1 MMLQSRELCD
11 MDLLAIDGTRIPVNS
26 RLIARRWGPFF
37 NQLMRESAG
46 PNESGETATLRP
58 ATMASRNSSIT
69 ITPTL
74 TSNGS
79 TLTANSMNAPAMTLE
94 PADVRNMP
102 PNSRPRTLYL
112 PHTVPALEALIHY
125 LYTGSLP
132 QQPSHL
138 ATPQIFCSLLQIA
151 RPYEIDGLAEE
162 VTERL
167 HEMLDGRNAAA
178 IFNAAAMAAGGG
190 KGVAFKDIG
199 TGGQNSVH
207 PPRVQSLA
215 GGMEALSMNGT
226 GSRNPLRVDTEIANG
241 RTTRTTL
248 RGESLTE
255 EDEDIPDS
263 ASTTG
268 SAYSIASSRQGAN
281 RDDEDVWDGGQSHV
295 IGLQKRGLRGLM
307 EGRRIREMGRGTSRT
322 REDANGGDG
331 VGLGLLSAGT

>member
-1 MMLQSRELCD
+1 
-11 MDLLAIDGTRIPVNS
+11 
-26 RLIARRWGPFF
+26 
-37 NQLMRESAG
+37 
-46 PNESGETATLRP
+46 
-58 ATMASRNSSIT
+58 MASRNSSIT

-79 TLTANSMNAPAMTLE
+79 TLTANSVTGTTMTLE
-94 PADVRNMP
+94 PADVRNLP

-112 PHTVPALEALIHY
+112 PHTVPALQALIHY

-138 ATPQIFCSLLQIA
+138 ATPQIFCSLLQLA

-167 HEMLDGRNAAA
+167 HETLDGRNAAA

-190 KGVAFKDIG
+190 QGVVFKDVG
-199 TGGQNSVH
+199 TNVH
-207 PPRVQSLA
+207 PPRVQSL
-215 GGMEALSMNGT
+215 GGIEALSING
-226 GSRNPLRVDTEIANG
+226 GGGRNPLRVDTEMANG

-255 EDEDIPDS
+255 EDEDVPDS
-263 ASTTG
+263 ASTAG
-268 SAYSIASSRQGAN
+268 SAYSITSSRQGG
-281 RDDEDVWDGGQSHV
+281 RDDEDIWDGGQSHV

-307 EGRRIREMGRGTSRT
+307 EGRRIRERGRSDGTGTASSVT
-322 REDANGGDG
+322 ASSVTGSSITGGSVASGSISGPSDPK
-331 VGLGLLSAGT
+331 GLGLGIS